1 MHAGFEINSDHKGV
15 ILNMKLDWRKMKNK
29 FMENSV
35 KVKIEKTSNEEKVK
49 EHKAEVEA

>member
-1 MHAGFEINSDHKGV
+1 
-15 ILNMKLDWRKMKNK
+15 MKLDWRKMKNK
-29 FMENSV
+29 LVENSV